1 MAQWVYMGSLDITF
15 SGGGRTKA
23 GALYRALMAF
33 FFFGLVL
40 HALLCLCKKL
50 PRECCSPPLWALS
63 RASTVVLGVYVV
75 GV

>member
-15 SGGGRTKA
+15 SAGGRTEE

-33 FFFGLVL
+33 FFCGVVL

-50 PRECCSPPLWALS
+50 PRECSPPLWALS
-63 RASTVVLGVYVV
+63 RASTVVLGVCVV